1 MTVILLFLLGVLGI
15 AGWWLSH
22 QGLMSK
28 PWLESGP
35 DTIKAGRDRL
45 GTSQIKLGLGVFLAV
60 VGSLF
65 ALFISAFFMRA
76 AYPDWQTVPTPRI
89 IWLSTGLLI
98 LGSVLL
104 QRSVYA
110 ARNGDRGTLKT
121 GLALGALATLGFLT
135 AQLLAWRELSSS
147 GYSLT
152 SNPANGYFYMI
163 TAVHGLHILGGLI
176 ALGLVVSDA
185 WTDAPIERLIRRSEL
200 CATYW
205 HFLLLIWLIVLFVLI
220 GWANAL
226 ITACDH
232 C

>member
-1 MTVILLFLLGVLGI
+1 
-15 AGWWLSH
+15 
-22 QGLMSK
+22 
-28 PWLESGP
+28 
-35 DTIKAGRDRL
+35 
-45 GTSQIKLGLGVFLAV
+45 
-60 VGSLF
+60 
-65 ALFISAFFMRA
+65 
-76 AYPDWQTVPTPRI
+76 
-89 IWLSTGLLI
+89 
-98 LGSVLL
+98 
-104 QRSVYA
+104 
-110 ARNGDRGTLKT
+110 
-121 GLALGALATLGFLT
+121 
-135 AQLLAWRELSSS
+135 
-147 GYSLT
+147 
-152 SNPANGYFYMI
+152 MI